1 MTVNAVNNEGAL
13 LTQSV
18 LRRLRH
24 EIFAGDMAPGAPLSV
39 PGLAARLE
47 VSRSPVREAVQQLV
61 VDGLAEYTPRLG
73 AKVAVL
79 DEQTLRHVFEVREV
93 LDGLAARQAA
103 SKVTYSEIEELWTH
117 VQRQEELL
125 AGPADRHRD
134 AELDLDFHTTVRAL
148 SDNKPLCDALLRLD
162 TQAHLY
168 RSDMWEHDVNRRL
181 AVTEHRRIVTALEAG
196 DAAGAATAAQAHAA
210 GLLVRLLRN

>member
-1 MTVNAVNNEGAL
+1 MSITNNDGAL

-18 LRRLRH
+18 LRQLRD
-24 EIFAGDMAPGAPLSV
+24 EIFDGRMAPGTALSV

-61 VDGLAEYTPRLG
+61 VDGLAEYTPRIG

-79 DEQTLRHVFEVREV
+79 DEDMLRQVFEVREV

-103 SKVTYSEIEELWTH
+103 VRISFAQLEQLWDQVRH
-117 VQRQEELL
+117 QEELL
-125 AGPADRHRD
+125 ATPADHRRD
-134 AELDLDFHTTVRAL
+134 AQLDLDFHTAIRTA
-148 SDNKPLCDALLRLD
+148 SGNKPLCEALLKLD
-162 TQAHLY
+162 TQSHLY
-168 RSDMWEHDVNRRL
+168 RSDMWAHEINRRL

-196 DAAGAATAAQAHAA
+196 DADGAQRAAQAHAA
-210 GLLVRLLRN
+210 GVLVRLLRS